1 MWLVQKILHKVDIS
15 VKSFEIDGFTN
26 TATFKS
32 GVAVKVEHQTQ
43 SEVHGSGYVV
53 GTSSGPVG
61 RTSISTSHYS
71 STKVWLTLE
80 DGSEEYVHIQ
90 QDIPI
95 RDGNHLQMMFI
106 SGHYVGKVTGYD
118 RKDQPIWERKSNVLL
133 AVRIV
138 ESKKAYLCQ
147 EIQRAISYEPYYQ
160 SFGRLFLWSLLFMPF
175 MGFGL
180 SIWAWLLVRK
190 VLLSFGNTWYGIPQS
205 KSELRWDRIVEGFEN
220 LYSDFKNGESL
231 TNSPANTAPVKSNV
245 ATPV

>member
-1 MWLVQKILHKVDIS
+1 M
-15 VKSFEIDGFTN
+15 KSFEIDGFTN

-61 RTSISTSHYS
+61 RTSIGTTHYS

-90 QDIPI
+90 QNIPI
-95 RDGNHLQMMFI
+95 REGNHLQMMFI

-118 RKDQPIWERKSNVLL
+118 ERDRPIWERRPNVLL

-147 EIQRAISYEPYYQ
+147 DIPRAISYEPYYQ
-160 SFGRLFLWSLLFMPF
+160 SFGKLFMISLFLMPCL
-175 MGFGL
+175 GFGL
-180 SIWAWLLVRK
+180 AIWAWLLVRK

-205 KSELRWDRIVEGFEN
+205 KSESRAFRIVEGFEN

-231 TNSPANTAPVKSNV
+231 TNSLANTAPVKADV